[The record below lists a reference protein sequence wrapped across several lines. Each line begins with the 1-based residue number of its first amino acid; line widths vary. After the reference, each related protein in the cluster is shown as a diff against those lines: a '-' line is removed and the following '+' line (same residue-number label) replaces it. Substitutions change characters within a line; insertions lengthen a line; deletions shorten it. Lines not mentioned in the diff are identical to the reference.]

1 MADPDNPLPE
11 RVLAALRRGQPIE
24 AVKLLRES
32 GGLGLK
38 EAVEAID
45 AQRRRKATPPT
56 MAAPAPPS
64 SKKRVEMSRL
74 SPGEM
79 PRSGGLAWWIA
90 VAAAAWLAYRAFFP
104 RLE

>member
-1 MADPDNPLPE
+1 MADPARPLPE
-11 RVLAALRRGQPIE
+11 NVLAALHRGQPIA
-24 AVKLLRES
+24 AVKLLRAS

-45 AQRRRKATPPT
+45 AQRRKKATAPT
-56 MAAPAPPS
+56 IAAPAPSP
-64 SKKRVEMSRL
+64 KKRVEMSRL

-79 PRSGGLAWWIA
+79 PRSGGLAWWFAI
-90 VAAAAWLAYRAFFP
+90 AAAAWLAYRAFFP

>member
-1 MADPDNPLPE
+1 MADPAHPLPE
-11 RVLAALRRGQPIE
+11 HVLAALRRGQPIE

-45 AQRRRKATPPT
+45 AQRRKKATPPT
-56 MAAPAPPS
+56 IAAPAAPPR
-64 SKKRVEMSRL
+64 KTRVDVSGL
-74 SPGEM
+74 SPGEV

>member
-1 MADPDNPLPE
+1 MARAGQPLPE
-11 RVLAALRRGQPIE
+11 KVLEALRRGQPIE

-32 GGLGLK
+32 GGIGLK

-45 AQRRRKATPPT
+45 AQRRKKPAPPAI
-56 MAAPAPPS
+56 AAPAHTP
-64 SKKRVEMSRL
+64 KKQRVEMSRL
-74 SPGEM
+74 SPGEV